1 MDQLETALIKPT
13 NETLEGLNVLT
24 GLTEWGGH
32 FLAPHSPRNCRPS
45 IFGRSKAYMEMCASL
60 ERRAIQFA
68 AIRVRKFVRTPTTG
82 TGFRQ

>member
-32 FLAPHSPRNCRPS
+32 FLAPHSPRNCRLS
-45 IFGRSKAYMEMCASL
+45 KFGWSKA
-60 ERRAIQFA
+60 
-68 AIRVRKFVRTPTTG
+68 
-82 TGFRQ
+82 